1 MERKRPPTRLL
12 KPQARGYFVRV
23 RLSSCN
29 TKQLTTV
36 ATEVGRLHKIAHPLI
51 EQDPAPTSARET
63 PGYRFVTGNE
73 AAEIVRLYATGITA
87 TDVSEKTGRPLRTVT
102 DVLRRHGVEIRR
114 QFSRVDV
121 DCSEIERLYRSGQSI
136 RKIAEELGVSKSTV
150 SKNLASAGVALRSKS
165 EAAIIREKRSR

>member
-1 MERKRPPTRLL
+1 M
-12 KPQARGYFVRV
+12 V

-29 TKQLTTV
+29 TKQLTSV
-36 ATEVGRLHKIAHPLI
+36 ATVVGRLHKIAHPLI

-63 PGYRFVTGNE
+63 PGYRFVTGKE
-73 AAEIVRLYATGITA
+73 ATEILRLYATGITA

-121 DCSEIERLYRSGQSI
+121 DCSEIERLYRSGQTI
-136 RKIAEELGVSKSTV
+136 RKIAEELCVQ
-150 SKNLASAGVALRSKS
+150 
-165 EAAIIREKRSR
+165 EHREQEPCERWCGATKQE

>member
-1 MERKRPPTRLL
+1 MLAPYCMYKQKNSYQGEPYL
-12 KPQARGYFVRV
+12 V

-29 TKQLTTV
+29 TEQLTSV
-36 ATEVGRLHKIAHPLI
+36 AKEVRRIYKKSHPLDRR
-51 EQDPAPTSARET
+51 EPTPPSARG
-63 PGYRFVTGNE
+63 PKGYRFVTDNE
-73 AAEIVRLYATGITA
+73 TAEIVRLYATGVTA
-87 TDVSEKTGRPLRTVT
+87 TKVSEKTGRPLRTVT

>member
-1 MERKRPPTRLL
+1 M
-12 KPQARGYFVRV
+12 V

-29 TKQLTTV
+29 TEQLTTV
-36 ATEVGRLHKIAHPLI
+36 ATDVRRLHKIAHPLI
-51 EQDPAPTSARET
+51 EQDPAPTSAHKT
-63 PGYRFVTGNE
+63 PGYRFVTGKE
-73 AAEIVRLYATGITA
+73 ATEILRLYATGIAA

-114 QFSRVDV
+114 QFRRVDV
-121 DCSEIERLYRSGQSI
+121 DCSEIERLYRSGWSI
-136 RKIAEELGVSKSTV
+136 RRIAEKLGVSKSTV